1 MTWKDLGHRGRIR
14 DIFEGLGS
22 WDMSLGFVSDTSEL
36 FYGGM
41 IFKIEIGIKI
51 DSTWIRIVTAPPD
64 PSRRLFGSVIGRS
77 NRAA

>member
-1 MTWKDLGHRGRIR
+1 
-14 DIFEGLGS
+14 
-22 WDMSLGFVSDTSEL
+22 MSLGFVSDTSEL

-77 NRAA
+77 NSAA